1 MKKDEDKRLFEN
13 FDYIKDHTRNC
24 QNTENSDDKRKPDK
38 KTFTKSSTGADT
50 ENKTENREETEQQ
63 ESPNLNQRMT
73 IELEVIPNSNTS
85 QNNGD
90 ALHNENQISNLSEN
104 RTQNKKVNSTDSQTL
119 EATKTKEKKIIFG
132 IIKSN
137 RNNDTSNPPYQK
149 HGKDTT
155 DNLTIKTFRRAVKSI
170 YDVLYNRCSYGLKL
184 EEVDVIKL
192 FGKIKKQR
200 WFIKRKIKYI
210 FASKHANKKVIK
222 KMMKKDGIFKNLV
235 ELTFEDFYK
244 KYFIINN
251 KYFPI
256 DKKSSL
262 FLKYLKTFQNFL
274 QEESEKDNNEKYIE
288 KLEKT
293 GNSLID
299 EINGRG
305 FYDPRCNRKRI
316 KTKVCFIKYKPY

>member
-1 MKKDEDKRLFEN
+1 MKKDEDKRLFDN
-13 FDYIKDHTRNC
+13 IDYIKDHTRNC

-90 ALHNENQISNLSEN
+90 ALPNENQISNLSEN
-104 RTQNKKVNSTDSQTL
+104 RTQNNKVISTDSQTL
-119 EATKTKEKKIIFG
+119 EATKTKEKKKIFG
-132 IIKSN
+132 IIKNN

-149 HGKDTT
+149 HGKDKK

-200 WFIKRKIKYI
+200 WFIKRKIKW
-210 FASKHANKKVIK
+210 SV
-222 KMMKKDGIFKNLV
+222 L
-235 ELTFEDFYK
+235 
-244 KYFIINN
+244 
-251 KYFPI
+251 
-256 DKKSSL
+256 
-262 FLKYLKTFQNFL
+262 
-274 QEESEKDNNEKYIE
+274 
-288 KLEKT
+288 
-293 GNSLID
+293 
-299 EINGRG
+299 
-305 FYDPRCNRKRI
+305 
-316 KTKVCFIKYKPY
+316 